1 MAVVFMEDWQHQC
14 CGDPF
19 AEGQAVTWTV
29 RTDVDRARLSQV
41 LGDDLAASVA
51 AIVERHDESVASLAG
66 TVERIRVVFCRYE
79 ETSDDPDGVT
89 HRPVV
94 GTTVLRDVQQ
104 IEGRRGEWLD
114 EELEWVGYV
123 VDVRT

>member
-1 MAVVFMEDWQHQC
+1 M
-14 CGDPF
+14 
-19 AEGQAVTWTV
+19 
-29 RTDVDRARLSQV
+29 

-51 AIVERHDESVASLAG
+51 ATVERHDDSVVSLTG
-66 TVERIRVVFCRYE
+66 TVERIRVAFCRYE
-79 ETSDDPDGVT
+79 EISDDPDGVT

-104 IEGRRGEWLD
+104 IEGRRESL

-123 VDVRT
+123 VEGTDVSGYVPLSARGTREG